1 MTKSRTLPALFL
13 LVATGPLPAAAQTG
27 HPSDAPPL
35 PQPGTPD
42 QPTIVTAD
50 EAIAM
55 DRARVHAII
64 DRECPPGLLDEEV
77 VVCGRRP
84 GVQGYRVPMTGP
96 DFSQGTRTRAGDAQ
110 LHAMAA
116 NDQRCSPVGRDQMCG
131 GGIDLIGIGFTI
143 VRGIAQALANRD

>member
-1 MTKSRTLPALFL
+1 
-13 LVATGPLPAAAQTG
+13 
-27 HPSDAPPL
+27 L

-42 QPTIVTAD
+42 QPTLVTAD

-55 DRARVHAII
+55 DRARVHAIL
-64 DRECPPGLLDEEV
+64 DRDCPPGLLDEEV

-84 GVQGYRVPMTGP
+84 GFQRYRVPMTGP
-96 DFSQGTRTRAGDAQ
+96 DVSAGTRERAGDAQ
-110 LHAMAA
+110 LYAIEAGSE
-116 NDQRCSPVGRDQMCG
+116 RCSAVGRDQMCG

>member
-13 LVATGPLPAAAQTG
+13 LVVTGPLPAAAQTG
-27 HPSDAPPL
+27 LPQDRPPL

-42 QPTIVTAD
+42 QPTLVTAD

-55 DRARVHAII
+55 DRARVQAII
-64 DRECPPGLLDEEV
+64 DRDCPPGLLDEEV

-84 GVQGYRVPMTGP
+84 GFQRYRVPLRGP
-96 DFSQGTRTRAGDAQ
+96 DVSLGTRERAADAQ
-110 LHAMAA
+110 LYAMEAGSE
-116 NDQRCSPVGRDQMCG
+116 RCSAVGRDQMCG

>member
-1 MTKSRTLPALFL
+1 MVKSRTLPTVFL
-13 LVATGPLPAAAQTG
+13 LVVTGTVPAAAQTG
-27 HPSDAPPL
+27 LLSDAPPL
-35 PQPGTPD
+35 PQPGTPE
-42 QPTIVTAD
+42 QPAIVTAD

-64 DRECPPGLLDEEV
+64 DRDCPPGLLDEEV

-84 GVQGYRVPMTGP
+84 GIQRYRVPMAGP
-96 DFSQGTRTRAGDAQ
+96 DFSQGTHIRAGDAQ

-116 NDQRCSPVGRDQMCG
+116 NDQDCSPVGRDQMCG
-131 GGIDLIGIGFTI
+131 GGIDLIGIGFAV